1 MLKAADNRS
10 PTCGKQS
17 GKHVGKIEEKGKL
30 TFLTP
35 LSLWSDLWELPP
47 NFIYWVTSRLNSN
60 KQRPVRCQGI
70 CIEGLSFSPSSVTH
84 HHGNTPGKFQW
95 LKEVTVTIIL
105 LLHWGTSLRF
115 CRYYLSLCVTHALV
129 PLQQIPGTMKCFSE
143 CWNSG
148 QGRKWYRN
156 AFK

>member
-1 MLKAADNRS
+1 MLKAANRS
-10 PTCGKQS
+10 PTYGKQS

-35 LSLWSDLWELPP
+35 SSLWSDLWELPP

-95 LKEVTVTIIL
+95 LKEITVTIIL
-105 LLHWGTSLRF
+105 LLHWGTSLPF
-115 CRYYLSLCVTHALV
+115 LQIVPVSLCHTCLSSPSADTWNYEMLLWMLKFWAGKKMVLE
-129 PLQQIPGTMKCFSE
+129 CF
-143 CWNSG
+143 
-148 QGRKWYRN
+148 
-156 AFK
+156 